1 MGEQE
6 LILGLGP
13 TLVGNRTFIV
23 QLLLVLGIVVI
34 VAWLFVKRGAKQ
46 LAVRR
51 LLIIAFAVFAVAA
64 VLFPGMLTRAANLV
78 GVGRGADLLLYAT
91 VLVLLGFLAL
101 PEARTK
107 AAEKRTTYL
116 ARRLALDAAEQP
128 AQFREHARG
137 PPSAGWRRVSGPTS
151 PISTSPGSSPSSAW
165 SRSMSSPGA
174 SPTARWGSR

>member
-13 TLVGNRTFIV
+13 TLVGNRTFII

-34 VAWLFVKRGAKQ
+34 VAWLFIKRGAKQ

-51 LLIIAFAVFAVAA
+51 LLIIAFAVFAVLT
-64 VLFPGMLTRAANLV
+64 VLFPGMLSKVANLV

-101 PEARTK
+101 QEARTK

-116 ARRLALDAAEQP
+116 ARRLALDEATP
-128 AQFREHARG
+128 
-137 PPSAGWRRVSGPTS
+137 
-151 PISTSPGSSPSSAW
+151 PGSYRDSALGSP
-165 SRSMSSPGA
+165 RE
-174 SPTARWGSR
+174 

>member
-13 TLVGNRTFIV
+13 TLVGNRTFII

-34 VAWLFVKRGAKQ
+34 VAWLFIKRGAKQ

-51 LLIIAFAVFAVAA
+51 LLIIAFAVFAVFT
-64 VLFPGMLTRAANLV
+64 VLFPGTLTRIAHLV

-101 PEARTK
+101 QEARTK
-107 AAEKRTTYL
+107 ATEKRTTYL
-116 ARRLALDAAEQP
+116 ARRLALDEAE
-128 AQFREHARG
+128 
-137 PPSAGWRRVSGPTS
+137 PPSAYKNRSLGTEPRR
-151 PISTSPGSSPSSAW
+151 
-165 SRSMSSPGA
+165 
-174 SPTARWGSR
+174 